1 MGLQLPTIRREPH
14 GCRGLSP
21 APPPIEHSRTL
32 FGSLANRWIMTQR
45 ISTTMARLPDY
56 VVRNKKCHK
65 TSTAA
70 WTRAEAKI
78 EPVLRHVQ
86 P

>member
-1 MGLQLPTIRREPH
+1 MI
-14 GCRGLSP
+14 
-21 APPPIEHSRTL
+21 
-32 FGSLANRWIMTQR
+32 W
-45 ISTTMARLPDY
+45 LPDY

-70 WTRAEAKI
+70 WTSAEAKI
-78 EPVLRHVQ
+78 EPVLRHVH